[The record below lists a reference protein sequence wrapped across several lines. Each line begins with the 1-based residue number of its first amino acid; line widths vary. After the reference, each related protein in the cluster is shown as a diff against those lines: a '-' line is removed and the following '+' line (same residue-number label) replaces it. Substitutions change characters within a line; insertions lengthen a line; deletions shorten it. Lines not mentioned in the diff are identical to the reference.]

1 MYTLAPESRGPV
13 TFSCLVILVVLQ
25 NGNPFREMVQAKG
38 ALDDQNDVRE
48 AIGCVKSMYAG
59 RGKQPRMRKEEN
71 EERGERRKR
80 GKEDD
85 YMKRKRVR
93 CSPSLPLPL
102 ASLIKKATAEVSWM

>member
-71 EERGERRKR
+71 EETENEERGE
-80 GKEDD
+80 
-85 YMKRKRVR
+85 
-93 CSPSLPLPL
+93 
-102 ASLIKKATAEVSWM
+102 KKTII